1 MIRKYNVCRIVKAFR
16 WLLSLTCFFRG
27 TLCLMWQNYE
37 LWVIH
42 CRLNESGHE
51 GLKMPESPEVHI
63 CESECGRQHRAD
75 NKLGIQERTNV
86 TISLGFKMFSFSN
99 QWHDWWYVH
108 KMYLQ
113 WGNETDIRA
122 AGATSS
128 LQAEPNNNR
137 EEVVAGENM
146 SAPVSPP
153 EWWLPSRAQLHH
165 SVNHVTL
172 SVCVCVW
179 VWSLSL
185 TEELH
190 HLSFLSKQQ
199 KTPRRKSEKVNT
211 PALLDLSS
219 ERLTDKRQ
227 NQPPRSRVQTH
238 SSARRERVNTHQF
251 TRTY

>member
-1 MIRKYNVCRIVKAFR
+1 MIAVFNVFF
-16 WLLSLTCFFRG
+16 SFFRG

-37 LWVIH
+37 LWVVH
-42 CRLNESGHE
+42 CRRMESGHE

-86 TISLGFKMFSFSN
+86 TISWGFKMFSFSN

-128 LQAEPNNNR
+128 LQAESNNKR

-146 SAPVSPP
+146 SGPVSQSTWVMVAFQSTASSFCQPRH
-153 EWWLPSRAQLHH
+153 LQ
-165 SVNHVTL
+165 
-172 SVCVCVW
+172 CVW